1 MNTIKRDNSI
11 VLIIDVQE
19 KLVNML
25 DDNTVSSEA
34 VKVAKAAGILNIPTI
49 ITEQYPKGLGATI
62 PEIKNAVPNAE
73 YIEKTSFS
81 ALKEEALQSKLN
93 KLNKKQIIIFG
104 IETHICVLQTV
115 SDLLNQ
121 DYEVFIVEN
130 SCGSRSEKNKEWA
143 LKRLMHMGAQVVTTE
158 MVIFELLETSKH
170 PNFKEVQAIIK

>member
-1 MNTIKRDNSI
+1 MNTIKFDNSI

-62 PEIKNAVPNAE
+62 PEIKNAVQNAE

-81 ALKEEALQSKLN
+81 ALKEEILQVKLN
-93 KLNKKQIIIFG
+93 ELNKKQIIIFG

-115 SDLLNQ
+115 IDLLNQ
-121 DYEVFIVEN
+121 GYEVFVVEN
-130 SCGSRSEKNKEWA
+130 SCGSRSEKNKECA

-170 PNFKEVQAIIK
+170 PKFKEVQAIIK